1 MLGRLLQRQGLEPSG
16 LSWNDYQAML
26 QEFSFNG
33 QRYVVPSSSFTEF
46 TAMQGARN
54 PIVAAAIHARLLVFS
69 EIRFQFQAF
78 VEGRPGR
85 MFGSPALG
93 ILERPFPG
101 GQTGDLL
108 AEMLMDVDLYG
119 NAYRVRQT
127 VNGVEQLVRLPPDRT
142 MIITAEVSDTVTKQ
156 PYGKHLVGYSV
167 VDMNQNELAFFEPSQ
182 VAHFRPLPDP
192 SNPFRGRTWLSTVLS
207 DATADDGL
215 TKYKSSFIRNA
226 ATPQMVVSFDSTI
239 SKEAFDKFTEKFRNE
254 HQGVNQSFKT
264 LFLGAGADVKVV
276 GADFER
282 LSMKAVQGAG
292 ETRIAAA
299 AGVPASYLGISEGLA
314 GSALNAGNYAA
325 ARRRFAD
332 GTMRPLWRSVAGAL
346 QVIVPAPDP
355 ASRLWY
361 DDRDVPLLEEDVLD
375 AAQIRQRDAATMRQL
390 VDGGFDPSSVV
401 EAVTTNDMSR
411 LVHTG
416 NLSVQL
422 RPVSESGTV
431 EDET

>member
-1 MLGRLLQRQGLEPSG
+1 MLGRLLQRQGFEPSG
-16 LSWNDYQAML
+16 LSWNDYML
-26 QEFSFNG
+26 LVQEFAYNG
-33 QRYVVPSSSFTEF
+33 QRYVAPSMSFAEF
-46 TAMQGARN
+46 TALQGARN
-54 PIVAAAIHARLLVFS
+54 PIVAAAIHARMLVFS
-69 EIRFQFQAF
+69 EVRFQFQAF
-78 VEGRPGR
+78 VDGRPGR
-85 MFGSPALG
+85 LFGSPALS
-93 ILERPFPG
+93 ILEAPYPG

-108 AEMLMDVDLYG
+108 AEMLLDVDLYG

-127 VNGVEQLVRLPPDRT
+127 VGGVEQLIRLHPERT
-142 MIITAEVSDTVTKQ
+142 MIVTASVSDTVTRQ
-156 PYGKHLVGYSV
+156 PYGQHLVGYSV
-167 VDMNQNELAFFEPSQ
+167 VDEHNNELAFFEPSQ

-192 SNPFRGRTWLSTVLS
+192 TNPFRGRTWLSTVLTDS
-207 DATADDGL
+207 TADDSL
-215 TKYKSSFIRNA
+215 SQYKHAFIRNA
-226 ATPQMVVSFDSTI
+226 ATPQMVVSFDSSV

-276 GADFER
+276 GADFEK

-314 GSALNAGNYAA
+314 GSSLNAGNYAA

-332 GTMRPLWRSVAGAL
+332 GTIRPLWRGVAGAL

-361 DDRDVPLLEEDVLD
+361 DDRDVPFLQEEVLD
-375 AAQIRQRDAATMRQL
+375 SANIRSKDAQTMRAL
-390 VDGGFDPSSVV
+390 VDGGFDPTSVV

-411 LVHTG
+411 LLHTG

-422 RPVSESGTV
+422 QPPGEGEV
-431 EDET
+431 